1 MKTITAK
8 DLKNRTGDV
17 IRRIKQGETIL
28 VSYRGKPL
36 ARVSPVTDISI
47 LEDLSGVIKTGK
59 IDAKSVKA
67 ERLARKYEG
76 VY

>member
-36 ARVSPVTDISI
+36 ARVSPVRDISI
-47 LEDLSGVIKTGK
+47 LEDLSGVIETRD
-59 IDAKSVKA
+59 IDARGIKA